1 VAFYVI
7 GLVSVSFHLA
17 NGVRTFLITWGVM
30 TGPRARRAAAR
41 ACAVFGVL
49 VLAVSLAAVWAFIK

>member
-1 VAFYVI
+1 MA
-7 GLVSVSFHLA
+7 VSFHLA
-17 NGVRTFLITWGVM
+17 NGVRTFLMTWGVV

-49 VLAVSLAAVWAFIK
+49 VLAASLAAVWAFIK